1 MISLFLM
8 SKKGLYSLQS
18 IVDNNLSNKIDK
30 VVSSRDS
37 SISKDYYKEIKDLC
51 QKNNILF
58 YDKGENFKVES
69 EYVFAISWRWMLD
82 CDKSNLIVFH
92 DSLLPKYRGFN
103 PLVSCLLNKEKKIGV
118 TALFASEEFDTGPI
132 ISQSSSAITY
142 PIKLEHA
149 IDIICEN
156 YSNLCLELIKKINSN
171 TGLKSKPQDE
181 TEASYSVWRDE
192 EDYEIDWNE
201 SSNEICLLINSV
213 GFPYLGASCFLEGK
227 KVRILEAEV
236 YKDLKIENRTPGK
249 LLLKKEGFPVIIC
262 GEGLLLIKY
271 AIYDHNKESI
281 LPLKKFRTKFR

>member
-1 MISLFLM
+1 MITLFLM
-8 SKKGLYSLQS
+8 SKKGLRSLQS
-18 IVDNNLSNKIDK
+18 VIDNSLSNQIDK

-103 PLVSCLLNKEKKIGV
+103 PLVSCLLNRENKIGV

-132 ISQSSSAITY
+132 ISQSSSTITY
-142 PIKLEHA
+142 PIKLDQA
-149 IDIICEN
+149 IDVICEN
-156 YSNLCLELIKKINSN
+156 YSDLCIEIIKKI
-171 TGLKSKPQDE
+171 KSKTKLNAKPQNNSD
-181 TEASYSVWRDE
+181 ASYSVWRDE
-192 EDYEIDWNE
+192 EDYKIDWSKSAE
-201 SSNEICLLINSV
+201 DICSIIDSL
-213 GFPYLGASCFLEGK
+213 GYPYLGASCHIQSQ

-236 YKDLKIENRTPGK
+236 YENLLVENRSPGK
-249 LLLKKEGFPVIIC
+249 LLLKKGDFPVIIC
-262 GEGLLLIKY
+262 GKGLLLIKK
-271 AIYDHNKESI
+271 AVYDESRESI
-281 LPLKKFRTKFR
+281 FPLKKFRIRFS

>member
-1 MISLFLM
+1 MITLFLM
-8 SKKGLYSLQS
+8 SKKGLKSLQS
-18 IVDNNLSNKIDK
+18 VIDNNLSNQIDK

-103 PLVSCLLNKEKKIGV
+103 PLVSCLLNRENKIGV

-132 ISQSSSAITY
+132 ISQSSSTITY
-142 PIKLEHA
+142 PIKLDQA
-149 IDIICEN
+149 IDVICEN
-156 YSNLCLELIKKINSN
+156 YSDLCIEIIKKI
-171 TGLKSKPQDE
+171 KSKTKLNAKPQNNSD
-181 TEASYSVWRDE
+181 ASYSVWRDE
-192 EDYEIDWNE
+192 EDYKIDWSKSAE
-201 SSNEICLLINSV
+201 DICSIIDSL
-213 GFPYLGASCFLEGK
+213 GYPYLGASCYIEGQ

-236 YKDLKIENRTPGK
+236 YENLLVENRSPGK
-249 LLLKKEGFPVIIC
+249 LLLKKGDFPVIIC
-262 GEGLLLIKY
+262 GKGLLLVKK
-271 AIYDHNKESI
+271 AVYDESKENI
-281 LPLKKFRTKFR
+281 FPLKKFRIRFS

>member
-1 MISLFLM
+1 MITLFLM
-8 SKKGLYSLQS
+8 SKKGLRSLQS
-18 IVDNNLSNKIDK
+18 VIDNNLSNQIDK

-103 PLVSCLLNKEKKIGV
+103 PLVSCLLNRENKIGV

-132 ISQSSSAITY
+132 ISQSSSTITY
-142 PIKLEHA
+142 PIKLDQA
-149 IDIICEN
+149 IDVICEN
-156 YSNLCLELIKKINSN
+156 YSDLCIEIIKKI
-171 TGLKSKPQDE
+171 KSKTKLNAKPQNNSD
-181 TEASYSVWRDE
+181 ASYSVWRDE
-192 EDYEIDWNE
+192 EDYKIDWSKSAE
-201 SSNEICLLINSV
+201 DICSIIDSL
-213 GFPYLGASCFLEGK
+213 GYPYLGASCYIEGQ

-236 YKDLKIENRTPGK
+236 YENLLVENRSPGK
-249 LLLKKEGFPVIIC
+249 LLLKKGDFPVIIC
-262 GEGLLLIKY
+262 GKGLLLVKK
-271 AIYDHNKESI
+271 AVYDESKENI
-281 LPLKKFRTKFR
+281 FPLKKFRIRFS

>member
-1 MISLFLM
+1 M
-8 SKKGLYSLQS
+8 SKKGLKSLQS
-18 IVDNNLSNKIDK
+18 VIDNNLSNQIDK

-103 PLVSCLLNKEKKIGV
+103 PLVSCLLNRENKIGV

-132 ISQSSSAITY
+132 ISQSSSTITY
-142 PIKLEHA
+142 PIKLDQA
-149 IDIICEN
+149 IDVICEN
-156 YSNLCLELIKKINSN
+156 YSDLCIEIIKKI
-171 TGLKSKPQDE
+171 KSKTKLNAKPQNNSD
-181 TEASYSVWRDE
+181 ASYSVWRDE
-192 EDYEIDWNE
+192 EDYKIDWSKSAE
-201 SSNEICLLINSV
+201 DICSIIDSL
-213 GFPYLGASCFLEGK
+213 GYPYLGASCYIEGQ

-236 YKDLKIENRTPGK
+236 YENLLVENRSPGK
-249 LLLKKEGFPVIIC
+249 LLLKKGDFPVIIC
-262 GEGLLLIKY
+262 GKGLLLVKK
-271 AIYDHNKESI
+271 AVYDESKENI
-281 LPLKKFRTKFR
+281 FPLKKFRIRFS